1 MCKVLKSVFN
11 YIDNQNSFDWDYKNF
26 KRTVTVT
33 FECSR
38 RCYLVLVLADKQINK
53 TFSSNLK
60 VFQLRAS
67 DTALRNCVPVASN
80 MFSRSKKEP
89 EKKRNRD
96 LSQVNF
102 FLKPQTKR
110 WLIRNFSLFYASAT
124 QFGLFDIPKSLDDE
138 IDFYE
143 DAADSDLEA
152 ELAAIT
158 TGGGHSRARPKPKA
172 KPQIPNVDLDR
183 MVAESLREVEDD
195 SDVDENDPDLLNEL
209 SEITESN
216 VPIAT
221 PSDEPVETF
230 VPTSSIS
237 VPDLL
242 KERITMYQQAEAN
255 AKAANDSSKAR
266 RIGRGLKTLEGLLKQ
281 AKAGRPVNMDDIPP
295 EVTVK
300 VSSTPVIPSPI
311 VEPPAAVPTRSA
323 PAPPPQAEPME
334 VDAVPKV
341 DEEIVATLIARQ
353 REYKVA
359 ALTAKKAGNTES
371 ALGFV
376 KIAKMFEAV
385 ITAAKNGQAVDL
397 SDMPPSPGD
406 IAAGPV
412 TAAPIPVAQPVR
424 EEAENQNRTEDPSLV
439 SAQVQQQEEELV
451 TGSTVLEA
459 LVQRLNKYKAVEQAA
474 KDEDNSSKARR

>member
-1 MCKVLKSVFN
+1 MR
-11 YIDNQNSFDWDYKNF
+11 
-26 KRTVTVT
+26 RT
-33 FECSR
+33 
-38 RCYLVLVLADKQINK
+38 N
-53 TFSSNLK
+53 
-60 VFQLRAS
+60 
-67 DTALRNCVPVASN
+67 
-80 MFSRSKKEP
+80 
-89 EKKRNRD
+89 
-96 LSQVNF
+96 
-102 FLKPQTKR
+102 
-110 WLIRNFSLFYASAT
+110 T
-124 QFGLFDIPKSLDDE
+124 QFGLFDIPKSLDDGISDE
-138 IDFYE
+138 GG
-143 DAADSDLEA
+143 DSDLEA

-158 TGGGHSRARPKPKA
+158 AGGGHSRARPKPKA

-183 MVAESLREVEDD
+183 MVAESLKDVDDD

-209 SEITESN
+209 SEITEGNAPS
-216 VPIAT
+216 IAT
-221 PSDEPVETF
+221 PSDEPTETF

-242 KERITMYQQAEAN
+242 KERIAMYQAAEAN

-300 VSSTPVIPSPI
+300 VSSVPVVPV

-323 PAPPPQAEPME
+323 PAPPQASEPME
-334 VDAVPKV
+334 VDTVPNVKV
-341 DEEIVATLIARQ
+341 NEEIVNTLLARQ

-359 ALTAKKAGNTES
+359 ALAAKKAGNNEA

-385 ITAAKNGQAVDL
+385 ITAAQNGQSVDL

-406 IAAGPV
+406 ITSGSVAA
-412 TAAPIPVAQPVR
+412 AAPIPIVQPAR
-424 EEAENQNRTEDPSLV
+424 EDAETQNRTEDPLLV
-439 SAQVQQQEEELV
+439 AAEVQQPEEGLV
-451 TGSTVLEA
+451 TGTTILEA